1 MLFFNNT
8 HYCLLIY
15 SIRNHRDL
23 SGSTLRIANACYKAK
38 SSILSNM
45 CAIVTRPYACS
56 WMLKDRSLQFR
67 QPVDIDIDN
76 QTSIQPQCIYISWP
90 LGNVCIALLPAIH
103 FMQWRNV
110 LSECIVSR
118 WARAKIIA
126 RHLVRIYI
134 TLRKTKLRNIAHLR
148 CSWNKKNH
156 YASPS
161 RFVRISILYFV
172 FISDSVISETI

>member
-148 CSWNKKNH
+148 CS
-156 YASPS
+156 
-161 RFVRISILYFV
+161 
-172 FISDSVISETI
+172 